1 MTSGSITEF
10 GTERTIEQRANMQQV
25 IDWLAKGAPHTVLK
39 DGSTLKGF
47 NYTSYIRIAD
57 EDAAAGVD
65 ATTGQCGT
73 VGCIA
78 GAAVQFDEPVILDAS
93 GYPPTL
99 FFTDEK
105 ALDLLGLSIYEGKL
119 LFYPFELTEGN
130 IRHIHASYD
139 LGYWGA
145 ELDIGFDE
153 DVLEQVDRD
162 GDGLDDVYPLAQL
175 EFAEPRQI
183 ARVLQHFQDTGVID
197 WYILQS

>member
-10 GTERTIEQRANMQQV
+10 GTERTIEQHANMQRV
-25 IDWLAKGAPHTVLK
+25 INWLAKGAPHTELK

-47 NYTSYIRIAD
+47 DYTSYI
-57 EDAAAGVD
+57 AAAND
-65 ATTGQCGT
+65 YATPAATTGQCGT

-78 GAAVQFDEPVILDAS
+78 GAAVQFDEPVYLDS
-93 GYPPTL
+93 DRFPEVG
-99 FFTDEK
+99 FSIEEK
-105 ALDLLGLSIYEGKL
+105 ARGLLGLSRAEGEL
-119 LFYPFELTEGN
+119 LFYPFELEKRN
-130 IRHIHASYD
+130 LRHIYSSYD

-153 DVLEQVDRD
+153 EVQER
-162 GDGLDDVYPLAQL
+162 GDHGEDSAYVYPLGQL

-183 ARVLQHFQDTGVID
+183 ARVLQHFQNTGVID